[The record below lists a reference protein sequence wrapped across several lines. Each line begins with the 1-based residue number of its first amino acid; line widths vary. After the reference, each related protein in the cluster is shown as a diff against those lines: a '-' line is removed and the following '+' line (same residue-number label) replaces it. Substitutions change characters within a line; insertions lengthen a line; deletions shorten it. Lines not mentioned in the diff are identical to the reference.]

1 MAYACLIDSIFAV
14 KALLLELL
22 ASCNQLEIDACASE
36 IWVVPWGRW
45 WVVDLGREEGCL
57 EMI

>member
-22 ASCNQLEIDACASE
+22 ASCNQLEINACASE
-36 IWVVPWGRW
+36 IWVVLWG
-45 WVVDLGREEGCL
+45 
-57 EMI
+57 EMVGS